1 MKKLTLF
8 LFFFVVGCSEN
19 NTGIKQIENCADDI
33 YYHQFLSETHTPLEE
48 FSINAEILYSEENNL
63 DVVINEINDLFYDEA
78 LKKIII
84 LEEKRAKR
92 LENTWVLIT
101 KDGRTIKSL
110 LESGDREMLAVSKE
124 DWNSYIIFQRKAKK
138 LLKRNSPKEKLL
150 ELEGYESNFKWCE
163 ERRREYPKLF
173 DAKWEE

>member
-1 MKKLTLF
+1 MKKLTLI

-33 YYHQFLSETHTPLEE
+33 YYHQFLSKTPLEE

-92 LENTWVLIT
+92 LEKIAG
-101 KDGRTIKSL
+101 KIKSL
-110 LESGDREMLAVSKE
+110 LVSGDREMLAVSKE